1 MNVRSNLDRMAKE
14 AARENRQQLA
24 SAGVVAVNILGAP
37 GCGKTSLLHA
47 SIQGLLLKRRI
58 GIVRADPHCQCD
70 RPQKLGD
77 QFVHVDTGARVAM
90 TPGDLRRALA
100 ELNLSSLD
108 LLLIENVSSPTG
120 PENVDLGE
128 QAKVAVYSVAAGND
142 KVGKYP
148 ELVRR
153 ARLIILNKIDLNLMT
168 PFDRAAFRRT
178 VARFN
183 PEAQVLE
190 LSMSTGQGVDAW
202 LDWLIQNT
210 HRASGT
216 GRMRGDSGIRQRGGL
231 S

>member
-1 MNVRSNLDRMAKE
+1 MRLGQEARKKFGEKPDGGGTVLWVKIVWITPGASRRSDMNVRSNLDRMAKE

-77 QFVHVDTGARVAM
+77 QLVHVDTGARVAM

-128 QAKVAVYSVAAGND
+128 QAKVAPTA
-142 KVGKYP
+142 
-148 ELVRR
+148 
-153 ARLIILNKIDLNLMT
+153 
-168 PFDRAAFRRT
+168 
-178 VARFN
+178 
-183 PEAQVLE
+183 
-190 LSMSTGQGVDAW
+190 
-202 LDWLIQNT
+202 
-210 HRASGT
+210 
-216 GRMRGDSGIRQRGGL
+216 
-231 S
+231 